1 VEGDLSFK
9 SAVCEAEEEEQT
21 NKKRGYFSIQ
31 NSQLE
36 ESGIEHRHRP
46 QYEAGSLEH
55 SSPFS
60 PGIGK

>member
-1 VEGDLSFK
+1 MSFK
-9 SAVCEAEEEEQT
+9 SAVCEAEEEEESQT

-36 ESGIEHRHRP
+36 ESGIEHRHHP
-46 QYEAGSLEH
+46 QYEAGSLSH

-60 PGIGK
+60 PARIAK